1 MHWTPT
7 VCAGVML
14 GRQPHN
20 PRNFKWKHGTGMET
34 NPAKWMK
41 KRELFVI
48 KCLPCTQHLPAPIL
62 SKELWL
68 WRCVWMH
75 LSAFGSR
82 GFAGEGGFSFQ
93 LIVWFFWLVFF
104 FSSPFP
110 SSTFCRRWHITISG
124 QKSSLLSSPR
134 EAVPVSLFRWTSG
147 GAWRAFWLNPVSFPL
162 GTLYL
167 NTMHGAEPG
176 CAGESFPPLSPMGY
190 HVHN

>member
-14 GRQPHN
+14 GRQPHD

-34 NPAKWMK
+34 NPVKWLK
-41 KRELFVI
+41 KQELFVT
-48 KCLPCTQHLPAPIL
+48 KCLPCTQRLPAPTL
-62 SKELWL
+62 PEELCL
-68 WRCVWMH
+68 WRCVCVCIWVH
-75 LSAFGSR
+75 LGAEALQGREVLAFSLSF
-82 GFAGEGGFSFQ
+82 GFC
-93 LIVWFFWLVFF
+93 FF
-104 FSSPFP
+104 FFFFP

-162 GTLYL
+162 DTLYL

-176 CAGESFPPLSPMGY
+176 CAGESSPPLSPMGY
-190 HVHN
+190 NVHN

>member
-1 MHWTPT
+1 MKAWNWNGNKSREMNEEARALCDKMPSLHSALTCT
-7 VCAGVML
+7 NTFKRVVALEVCVSAFECIWKQRLCGG
-14 GRQPHN
+14 GRFQ
-20 PRNFKWKHGTGMET
+20 
-34 NPAKWMK
+34 
-41 KRELFVI
+41 
-48 KCLPCTQHLPAPIL
+48 
-62 SKELWL
+62 
-68 WRCVWMH
+68 
-75 LSAFGSR
+75 LSAYR
-82 GFAGEGGFSFQ
+82 
-93 LIVWFFWLVFF
+93 LVFLVGFF